1 MLSWFY
7 TNCTR
12 SSPLLNRVLCAPVR
26 NNIRIHDYSFI
37 QLSSLS
43 LPPSHELWLKKN
55 TPMRMCI

>member
-43 LPPSHELWLKKN
+43 LSPSHELWLKKN